1 MKATL
6 RNYRQSPRKVALVAG
21 LVRGKTAGSALTQ
34 LKFTTKRA
42 SSPVVKLLE
51 SAIANAKNSGV
62 SNPESL
68 IIKEIRVD
76 KGMVLKRM
84 MPRARGSAAR
94 ILKRSSHIM
103 LTLADAGQVK
113 LSKAAKTK
121 ATKAPKAPAKKA
133 TKKTVEA
140 ETKE

>member
-1 MKATL
+1 MKASL

-34 LKFTTKRA
+34 LKFTVKRA

-68 IIKEIRVD
+68 IVKEIRVD
-76 KGMVLKRM
+76 KGTVLKRM

-103 LTLADAGQVK
+103 LTLAEAAASSQAK
-113 LSKAAKTK
+113 LPKSKKAK
-121 ATKAPKAPAKKA
+121 ATK
-133 TKKTVEA
+133 TK
-140 ETKE
+140 